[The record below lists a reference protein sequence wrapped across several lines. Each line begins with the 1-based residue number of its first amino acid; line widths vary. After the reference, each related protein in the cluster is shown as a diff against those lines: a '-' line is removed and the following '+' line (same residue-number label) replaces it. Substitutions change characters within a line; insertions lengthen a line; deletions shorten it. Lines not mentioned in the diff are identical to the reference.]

1 MNQPGVE
8 CADCVQIREVKVFPD
23 KVYLYAV
30 PYPQDERG
38 MGGPVLEMFISSP
51 KEDILRTQAFH
62 FMGSAKKEPQFELD
76 AEARPLEVEEFEGGL
91 SIKSGK
97 TELRITKNPAS
108 FVYYYEGKYLTR
120 IGDRFGHAM
129 ISTLKTPEGPF
140 MRVQMDVGI
149 GEKVYGL
156 GGGHLERGR
165 RHLHR
170 DLLQEHPLLHDQP
183 GLWRAGQLQRP
194 RLL

>member
-51 KEDILRTQAFH
+51 KEDILRTQRSTSWAAPKR
-62 FMGSAKKEPQFELD
+62 SPSSSWTRKPEP
-76 AEARPLEVEEFEGGL
+76 GGRGVRGRL

-108 FVYYYEGKYLTR
+108 FVYYYE
-120 IGDRFGHAM
+120 A
-129 ISTLKTPEGPF
+129 STSPALATGSATP
-140 MRVQMDVGI
+140 
-149 GEKVYGL
+149 
-156 GGGHLERGR
+156 
-165 RHLHR
+165 
-170 DLLQEHPLLHDQP
+170 
-183 GLWRAGQLQRP
+183 
-194 RLL
+194 

>member
-91 SIKSGK
+91 SIKSGGS
-97 TELRITKNPAS
+97 P
-108 FVYYYEGKYLTR
+108 
-120 IGDRFGHAM
+120 
-129 ISTLKTPEGPF
+129 KTPLPLSII
-140 MRVQMDVGI
+140 MRASTSPALATGSAT
-149 GEKVYGL
+149 
-156 GGGHLERGR
+156 
-165 RHLHR
+165 
-170 DLLQEHPLLHDQP
+170 P
-183 GLWRAGQLQRP
+183 
-194 RLL
+194 